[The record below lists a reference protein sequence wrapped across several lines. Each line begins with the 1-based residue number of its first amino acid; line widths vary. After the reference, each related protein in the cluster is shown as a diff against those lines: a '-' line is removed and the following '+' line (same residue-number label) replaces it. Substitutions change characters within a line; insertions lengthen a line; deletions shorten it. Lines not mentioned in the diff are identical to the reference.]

1 MLQKLMA
8 DGVTPDGDAV
18 QILDRDPNGGDGPY
32 VEAPNLRLVDGTYY
46 LTFSSGCY
54 CDDTYDISWATA
66 SSLTGGFTKASQ
78 PGQPAPLAV
87 TQDGMTAPGKRF
99 VLFFRIFQC

>member
-8 DGVTPDGDAV
+8 DGVTPDGDPV
-18 QILDRDPNGGDGPY
+18 QILDRDPNGADGPY

-54 CDDTYDISWATA
+54 CDDTYDISWAT
-66 SSLTGGFTKASQ
+66 SNSVSGGYAKAQQ
-78 PGQPAPLAV
+78 PQQPAPLAV
-87 TQDGMTAPGKRF
+87 TVDGMEAPGK
-99 VLFFRIFQC
+99 FFLIRVCKS